1 MPQYTLTVL
10 DVTGIQDYIFGSNRV
25 PENVG
30 ASQLVHQATG
40 AWVRESMNEAEV
52 RHNLMPDDTIDASRS
67 LETDETLD
75 AEVILRGGGNVLI
88 LFRTPECAEVP
99 ECTKVPK
106 LAKATVSKLT
116 RKLLTAAPG
125 LEIAVAHHTFD
136 WITPIGGPKE
146 HGAHREL
153 YQKLN
158 QTKQQRR
165 SSAPLLGLGVTVECR
180 ATGMPAVAYEG
191 DRPVSA
197 EVKAKLGQ
205 QGAAESRLKTM
216 VAGVADGYTFRR
228 DFGAL
233 GGTEG
238 EMSYIAVVHADG
250 NGMGKRFEDVL
261 TRFPNAT
268 DNRACLNALRD
279 LSEAVDRAGQTALCE
294 TVRRMT
300 VAFQSEKP
308 SAALQRF
315 LAGLSE
321 HAGKP
326 VIPFRPIL
334 YGGDDVTFVCD
345 GRLGLAL
352 AAIYL
357 EEWERATQAAT
368 TIGQAYACAGVAM
381 VKSHYPFVRAYHL
394 ASDLCAGAKQAIRV
408 VRSANPTTDDAS
420 ALDWHF
426 AMSGITG
433 KIGEIRKREY
443 SVKKREDLTLR
454 PLMLSAPIFNPAW
467 RTWDTFDRVTREF
480 QAGECWR
487 KRRNKVKA
495 LREVL
500 RQGSDA
506 VSQFRH
512 AFTLPTLPPI
522 DSSQL
527 ALQEGGWA
535 GELCGYFDMIEALDF
550 YLPLTEVR

>member
-1 MPQYTLTVL
+1 MPVYTLTVL

-40 AWVRESMNEAEV
+40 AWVRESLPPGG
-52 RHNLMPDDTIDASRS
+52 HNLRDDAETTIESRRS
-67 LETDETLD
+67 LETDETLA

-88 LFRTPECAEVP
+88 LFRSAE
-99 ECTKVPK
+99 
-106 LAKATVSKLT
+106 LAKVTVGKLT

-125 LEIAVAHHTFD
+125 LGLAAAHHTFD
-136 WITPIGGPKE
+136 WATPVGGPKG
-146 HGAHREL
+146 HGAHHTL
-153 YQKLN
+153 YAALN

-165 SSAPLLGLGVTVECR
+165 VSAPLLGLGVTVECR
-180 ATGMPAVAYEG
+180 ATGMPAVAY
-191 DRPVSA
+191 DDDKRPVSA
-197 EVKAKLGQ
+197 EVKAKIGQ
-205 QGAAESRLKTM
+205 QGAADKRLRHLF
-216 VAGVADGYTFRR
+216 AGVADGYAFRN

-250 NGMGKRFEDVL
+250 NGMGKRFEDVIE
-261 TRFPNAT
+261 RFPDAT
-268 DNRACLNALRD
+268 DNRACLNALRN
-279 LSEAVDRAGQTALCE
+279 LSEAVDQAGKTALCE
-294 TVRRMT
+294 TVRRIT
-300 VAFQSEKP
+300 VSFQAEKP

-315 LAGLSE
+315 LTGLPTQ
-321 HAGKP
+321 GGMP

-357 EEWERATQAAT
+357 EEWEKATGHDAE
-368 TIGQAYACAGVAM
+368 IGQAYACAGVAM

-394 ASDLCAGAKQAIRV
+394 ASDLCAGAKHAIRA
-408 VRSANPTTDDAS
+408 VRRDNPTTDDAS

-433 KIGEIRKREY
+433 NIGEIRKREY
-443 SVKKREDLTLR
+443 TVASGEMTLR
-454 PLMLSAPIFNPAW
+454 PLTLRAPILTSAW
-467 RTWDTFDRVTREF
+467 RTWATFERVTREF
-480 QAGECWR
+480 QDGKDWH
-487 KRRNKVKA
+487 KRRNKVKE

-500 RQGSDA
+500 RQGYQA
-506 VSQFRH
+506 VHDFRH
-512 AFTLPTLPPI
+512 AFTLPTLPVI
-522 DSSQL
+522 DSSQPDV
-527 ALQEGGWA
+527 QKGGWA
-535 GELCGYFDMIEALDF
+535 GNRCGYFDMIEALDF
-550 YLPLTEVR
+550 YLPLT

>member
-1 MPQYTLTVL
+1 MPEYTLTVL
-10 DVTGIQDYIFGSNRV
+10 DVTGIQDYVFGSNRV

-40 AWVRESMNEAEV
+40 AWVRESMNKAKV
-52 RHNLMPDDTIDASRS
+52 RHNLKPDDTIDVSRS
-67 LETDETLD
+67 LETDKTLD

-88 LFRTPECAEVP
+88 LFRILECTEVP
-99 ECTKVPK
+99 ECIEVPEF
-106 LAKATVSKLT
+106 AKATVGKLT
-116 RKLLTAAPG
+116 RKLLTDAPG

-136 WITPIGGPKE
+136 WAKPVGGPD
-146 HGAHREL
+146 GAHHEL
-153 YQKLN
+153 YKKLN
-158 QTKQQRR
+158 QIKQQRR
-165 SSAPLLGLGVTVECR
+165 ISAPLLGLGVTVECR
-180 ATGMPAVAYEG
+180 ATGMPSVAYDEG
-191 DRPVSA
+191 KRPVSA
-197 EVKAKLGQ
+197 EVKAKLGRQ
-205 QGAAESRLKTM
+205 DTADKRLRHLF
-216 VAGVADGYTFRR
+216 AGVADGYAFRN

-261 TRFPNAT
+261 TRFPHAA

-279 LSEAVDRAGQTALCE
+279 LSEAVDRAGQTALRE

-308 SAALQRF
+308 SAALQQF

-321 HAGKP
+321 HDRKP

-357 EEWERATQAAT
+357 EEWERATQADA

-394 ASDLCAGAKQAIRV
+394 ASDLCTGAKKEIRAA
-408 VRSANPTTDDAS
+408 RRDDRDRADAS

-433 KIGEIRKREY
+433 KIGEIRTREY
-443 SVKKREDLTLR
+443 AVANGKMTLR
-454 PLMLSAPIFNPAW
+454 PLTLSAQTFDPAW
-467 RTWDTFDRVTREF
+467 RTWATFDLVTRDF
-480 QAGECWR
+480 QTAWS
-487 KRRNKVKA
+487 KRRNKVKE

-500 RQGSDA
+500 RQGRQA
-506 VSQFRH
+506 VQDFRH
-512 AFTLPTLPPI
+512 AFTLPELPII
-522 DSSQL
+522 DPSQP
-527 ALQEGGWA
+527 ALQESGWA
-535 GELCGYFDMIEALDF
+535 GNLCGYFDMIEALDF
-550 YLPLTEVR
+550 YLPLT